1 MLSIHSIQ
9 ELPALLAQMT
19 LREKI
24 GQLNQCGNSIYN
36 QDYQIGWSLLREGR
50 IGSFLGVFEKEKIAE
65 LQHIAVEET
74 RLGIP
79 LLFGYDV
86 IHGFSTT
93 FPVPWAEACAWE
105 PELAYKTAR
114 LSTMEAASQGINW
127 LYAPMVDVANDARW
141 GRIVEGSG
149 EDPYLASRLAAAR
162 VQGIQGADMADGR
175 HAAACAKHF
184 AAYGACSGGRDYN
197 SVDMSAARLAD
208 FYLPP
213 FEAAVHSGAASIMTG
228 FHDLNGEPC
237 TGSHFLLT
245 ELLRNRMGFEGV
257 TISDAGATAQIMTH
271 GYADSLS
278 GAAKAALL
286 AGTDVEMCFDVF
298 TYQDHLEQLVESRE
312 VPMEAVDAAV
322 LRVLTLKY
330 KLGLFADPFRWQKNI
345 PAPEPELRSA
355 ALESA
360 EKSVILLKN
369 SGCLPLKSGCPLI
382 CTGSMGNSREEM
394 LGAWSAIGR
403 AEDCVSPWDALR
415 ECPGVRWMSCEEALR
430 LAENQTVAVFFG
442 ESRNENGEGKSR
454 TRNTL
459 PEDQLRLLQAL
470 KAHGCT
476 VISVIIAG
484 RPLVLTQAA
493 ELSDA
498 VLFSGA
504 LGCEAGNAYRN
515 ILFGAVNPS
524 AKTVNTFPT
533 TVGQTPLYYNH
544 HNTGKPPVEEWFW
557 TSKYCDCPIEPLFP
571 FGFGLSYSSYRYS
584 QLTVTP
590 AQADIHT
597 VLQVQV
603 CVANTGSCAGE
614 EIVQLYIR
622 DPVAS
627 LVQPVKVL
635 KRFRK
640 VALRPGEEKTV
651 TFALPVQEL
660 GFHKNDLSYVV
671 EPGVFTVMVGGNSRD
686 TLAYD
691 IRLL

>member
-1 MLSIHSIQ
+1 
-9 ELPALLAQMT
+9 
-19 LREKI
+19 
-24 GQLNQCGNSIYN
+24 
-36 QDYQIGWSLLREGR
+36 
-50 IGSFLGVFEKEKIAE
+50 
-65 LQHIAVEET
+65 
-74 RLGIP
+74 
-79 LLFGYDV
+79 
-86 IHGFSTT
+86 
-93 FPVPWAEACAWE
+93 
-105 PELAYKTAR
+105 
-114 LSTMEAASQGINW
+114 
-127 LYAPMVDVANDARW
+127 
-141 GRIVEGSG
+141 
-149 EDPYLASRLAAAR
+149 
-162 VQGIQGADMADGR
+162 
-175 HAAACAKHF
+175 
-184 AAYGACSGGRDYN
+184 
-197 SVDMSAARLAD
+197 
-208 FYLPP
+208 
-213 FEAAVHSGAASIMTG
+213 
-228 FHDLNGEPC
+228 
-237 TGSHFLLT
+237 
-245 ELLRNRMGFEGV
+245 
-257 TISDAGATAQIMTH
+257 
-271 GYADSLS
+271 
-278 GAAKAALL
+278 
-286 AGTDVEMCFDVF
+286 
-298 TYQDHLEQLVESRE
+298 
-312 VPMEAVDAAV
+312 
-322 LRVLTLKY
+322 
-330 KLGLFADPFRWQKNI
+330 
-345 PAPEPELRSA
+345 
-355 ALESA
+355 
-360 EKSVILLKN
+360 
-369 SGCLPLKSGCPLI
+369 
-382 CTGSMGNSREEM
+382 MGNSREEM

>member
-1 MLSIHSIQ
+1 MRFVHSIRD
-9 ELPALLAQMT
+9 LKDLLGEMT
-19 LREKI
+19 LCEKI

-36 QDYQIGWSLLREGR
+36 QDYQIGWQLLREGR
-50 IGSFLGVFEKEKIAE
+50 IGSFLGVFEKEKICE
-65 LQHIAVEET
+65 LQRVAVEET

-86 IHGFSTT
+86 IHGFSTV
-93 FPVPWAEACAWE
+93 FPVPWAEASAWE
-105 PELAYKTAR
+105 PELARRTTQ
-114 LSTMEAASQGINW
+114 LSTREAAAQGINW
-127 LYAPMVDVANDARW
+127 IYAPMVDVANDARW

-149 EDPYLASRLAAAR
+149 EDPYLASCLAAAR
-162 VQGIQGADMADGR
+162 VQGIQGETMADGC

-184 AAYGACSGGRDYN
+184 VAYGACDGGRDYN
-197 SVDMSAARLAD
+197 SADMSAAKLAD
-208 FYLPP
+208 LYLPP
-213 FEAAVHSGAASIMTG
+213 FEAAVRSGVASVMTG

-237 TGSHFLLT
+237 TASRFLLT
-245 ELLRNRMGFEGV
+245 ELLRNAMGFEGV
-257 TISDAGATAQIMTH
+257 TISDAGATAQVMTH

-278 GAAKAALL
+278 GAAKAAIL

-298 TYQDHLEQLVESRE
+298 TYQEHLQRLVEDGE
-312 VPMEAVDAAV
+312 VPLAAVDAAV
-322 LRVLTLKY
+322 MRVLTLKY
-330 KLGLFADPFRWQKNI
+330 RLGLFGDPFRWEKVPQL
-345 PAPEPELRSA
+345 PQTQMRSA
-355 ALESA
+355 ALEAA

-369 SGCLPLKSGCPLI
+369 SGCLPLKSGSPLI

-394 LGAWSAIGR
+394 LGAWSAIGS
-403 AEDCVSPWDALR
+403 ADDCVSPWDALSQ
-415 ECPGVRWMSCEEALR
+415 CPETRWMSCEDALR
-430 LAENQTVAVFFG
+430 LEGRQTVAVFFG

-459 PEDQLRLLQAL
+459 PEDQLCLLQAL

-515 ILFGAVNPS
+515 ILFGACNPS

-533 TVGQTPLYYNH
+533 TVGQTPLHYNH

-571 FGFGLSYSSYRYS
+571 FGFGLSYSAYQYS
-584 QLTVTP
+584 DLRVTP
-590 AQADIHT
+590 TQAERSS

-603 CVANTGSCAGE
+603 CVANTGKCAGE

-622 DPVAS
+622 DCVAS

-635 KRFRK
+635 KGFRK
-640 VALRPGEEKTV
+640 VRLLPGEQKTV
-651 TFALPVQEL
+651 TFRLPAAEL
-660 GFHKNDLSYVV
+660 GFHRQDFSYTV
-671 EPGVFTVMVGGNSRD
+671 EPGAFRIMVGGSSKD
-686 TLAYD
+686 TLECE
-691 IRLL
+691 IQLK